1 MAVRESRGGRT
12 REVACADSRAH
23 AGICYNKVH
32 MSVKGGI
39 DDKAAAH
46 L

>member
-1 MAVRESRGGRT
+1 MVVLMCAYARGY
-12 REVACADSRAH
+12 AS
-23 AGICYNKVH
+23 ICYNKVH
-32 MSVKGGI
+32 ISVKGGI